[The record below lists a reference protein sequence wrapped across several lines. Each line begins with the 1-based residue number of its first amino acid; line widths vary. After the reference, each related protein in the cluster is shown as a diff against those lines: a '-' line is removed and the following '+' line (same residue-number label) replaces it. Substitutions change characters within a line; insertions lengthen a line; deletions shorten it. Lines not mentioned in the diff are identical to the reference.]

1 MLSVIIPTCRPVNA
15 LEGYPMLFNAIA
27 RRAMVTRSPDERSRS
42 ISLSTGESVIS
53 CASAVSLSVSPLI
66 ADTTTPTSCP
76 SSRVRATLRATFFM
90 RSILPTDVPPYFW
103 TISILFMNQPVY
115 KLSPI
120 LYKHTALCCIDL
132 IITPA
137 RLCTFT
143 AVIEDKRHRLR
154 CMCPDADR
162 RPVIAQYKHPEWPSI
177 LHPFKN
183 SSDNLFIQIFNC
195 LNLTGCIPIMSGFIR
210 RLDMNINNILR
221 LKLS

>member
-1 MLSVIIPTCRPVNA
+1 
-15 LEGYPMLFNAIA
+15 MLFKAIA

-66 ADTTTPTSCP
+66 ADTTTTTSWP
-76 SSRVRATLRATFFM
+76 SSRVFATLRATFFM
-90 RSILPTDVPPYFW
+90 RSMLPTEVPPYFW

-115 KLSPI
+115 KRGPI
-120 LYKHTALCCIDL
+120 LHKHTALYCIKL

-154 CMCPDADR
+154 CMCSDADR
-162 RPVIAQYKHPEWPSI
+162 RPVITKYQYSERSFI
-177 LHPFKN
+177 RHPFQN
-183 SSDNLFIQIFNC
+183 SSDDLFINIFYG
-195 LNLTGCIPIMSGFIR
+195 LHLP
-210 RLDMNINNILR
+210 
-221 LKLS
+221 